1 MKPWYLLLLSL
12 TLLSCTKASSF
23 HYVRVVSYAV
33 DKTGE
38 YTPVTNTVAYLN
50 HNTCVCMPDINYG
63 YNTNPTFDINNVE
76 DGAELHI
83 LSFINAGEEIQYKT
97 IRVYVDGKV
106 AYNGYNLTNI
116 DAVVQIR

>member
-1 MKPWYLLLLSL
+1 MKHILLLLISIAL
-12 TLLSCTKASSF
+12 FSCTKAEPT
-23 HYVRVVSYAV
+23 HRLRVVTFAM
-33 DKTGE
+33 DKE
-38 YTPVTNTVAYLN
+38 FNYVPAKNVAMYLD
-50 HNTCVCMPDINYG
+50 HNTCVCFPDPIYG

-83 LSFINAGEEIQYKT
+83 LSFINVGEEIQYKT
-97 IRVYVDGKV
+97 IRVYVDGKI

>member
-1 MKPWYLLLLSL
+1 MKPWYLLLLSVA
-12 TLLSCTKASSF
+12 LLSCTKASSF

-33 DKTGE
+33 DKNGD
-38 YTPVTNTVAYLN
+38 YVSILNTVAYLN
-50 HNTCVCMPDINYG
+50 HNTCVCIPDSNYG

-83 LSFINAGEEIQYKT
+83 LSFINAGEEVQYKT